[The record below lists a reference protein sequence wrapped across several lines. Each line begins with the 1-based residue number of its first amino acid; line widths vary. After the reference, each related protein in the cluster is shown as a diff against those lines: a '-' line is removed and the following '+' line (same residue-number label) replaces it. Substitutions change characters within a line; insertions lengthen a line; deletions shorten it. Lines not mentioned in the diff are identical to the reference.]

1 MKTPQKRII
10 DAGDARSLMSNPL
23 LTEAFSAV
31 EGYLDAQA
39 LACDADN
46 KDKAQR
52 IVISKQLLAGIK
64 REITRY
70 IEDGTVAEIQ
80 LQELERKK
88 KLFDFRR

>member
-31 EGYLDAQA
+31 DGYLDAQA

-52 IVISKQLLAGIK
+52 IVISKQLLAAVK
-64 REITRY
+64 REITR
-70 IEDGTVAEIQ
+70 IVNDGTMAEVQIAEIEQ
-80 LQELERKK
+80 RKRW
-88 KLFDFRR
+88 KLIR